1 MVSHSNTYTDFNG
14 VYLMPNN
21 AERACVCTCVRVRV
35 HACACTCARVCVHAR
50 VCACVCA
57 HVRVYACLF
66 AIQISSL
73 VKCLFKSFA
82 HF

>member
-35 HACACTCARVCVHAR
+35 HACARVCVHAR